1 MAGAVDIDVTREMG
15 APSDRIWAVLQD
27 LKRLPEWL
35 EFASSLPEA
44 SSDVATVGATYAVK
58 PGGRLEPTTHW
69 QITEVEAPRR
79 QLHTSEMPMLSGV
92 RSEIE
97 VIDGGAGPAKVHVH
111 WRGDPKGFMGRMMRP
126 MFQRRIHE
134 NWEKSLENLDRLATQ
149 HGPW

>member
-1 MAGAVDIDVTREMG
+1 VADPVDIDVTREMT
-15 APSDRIWAVLQD
+15 AQPEQIWVVLQD
-27 LKRLPEWL
+27 LKRLPDWL
-35 EFASSLPEA
+35 EFASELPEA
-44 SSDVATVGATYAVK
+44 SSDVVAVGATYTVK
-58 PGGRLEPTTHW
+58 PGGRFEPNTHW
-69 QITEVEAPRR
+69 QIAEVEPPRR

-97 VIDGGAGPAKVHVH
+97 VIDGSGGPAKVHVH

-149 HGPW
+149 HRP